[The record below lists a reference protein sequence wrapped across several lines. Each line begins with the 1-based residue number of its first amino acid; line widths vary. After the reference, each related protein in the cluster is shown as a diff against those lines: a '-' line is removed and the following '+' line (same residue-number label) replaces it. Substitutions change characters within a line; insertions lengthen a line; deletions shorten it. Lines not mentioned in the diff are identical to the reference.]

1 MPRAALAAAAAAW
14 LLAGA
19 VAGCAKFDA
28 ALGKQWVEVTF
39 KQSTSVA
46 ELLHV
51 RAACSHIP
59 NVTPLPFPKQHTV
72 LNLMA
77 GVRFDTTKASDA
89 NIAQLEICVQKFR
102 SVQGFTPQDAGDAG
116 G

>member
-1 MPRAALAAAAAAW
+1 
-14 LLAGA
+14 
-19 VAGCAKFDA
+19 VAGCGGMSA
-28 ALGKQWVEVTF
+28 ALGKQWVDVTF
-39 KQSTSVA
+39 KQNTSVA
-46 ELLHV
+46 TIEKV
-51 RAACSHIP
+51 RAACAHVP
-59 NVTPLPFPKQHTV
+59 NISAEPLPKKHTV